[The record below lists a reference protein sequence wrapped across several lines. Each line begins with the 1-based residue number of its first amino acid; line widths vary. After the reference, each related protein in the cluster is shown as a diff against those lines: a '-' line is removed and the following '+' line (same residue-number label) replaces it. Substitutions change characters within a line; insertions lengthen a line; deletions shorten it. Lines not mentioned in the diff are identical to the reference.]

1 MEILVSVPV
10 VPRGHEFLGRDD
22 GDRRLG
28 VRPGGR
34 RGEAFDFAV
43 LRELRRG
50 PRRGGACRSNESD
63 GDETSGWTIHD
74 VPPRRVVVV
83 YTTTPTDGCRI
94 PGSVARARRRH
105 IFLAICSIERRFA

>member
-34 RGEAFDFAV
+34 RGEAFHFAV

-74 VPPRRVVVV
+74 VPPVVWWL
-83 YTTTPTDGCRI
+83 YIQPRQPMDAASPEGLRGC
-94 PGSVARARRRH
+94 GGVTS
-105 IFLAICSIERRFA
+105 S

>member
-10 VPRGHEFLGRDD
+10 VPRGHEFLGGDD

-34 RGEAFDFAV
+34 RGEAFHFAV

-50 PRRGGACRSNESD
+50 PRYRGACRSDESE
-63 GDETSGWTIHD
+63 GDESFGWTIHD
-74 VPPRRVVVV
+74 LPPGIGVVD
-83 YTTTPTDGCRI
+83 TTTPPDGCRI
-94 PGSVARARRRH
+94 PGRIAQVRR
-105 IFLAICSIERRFA
+105 